1 MPGDPKQCAL
11 VPAAT
16 ELAVEAK
23 DSKLKKKF
31 LELAKQWTTLAND
44 LEMARELTE
53 RLPKKRK
60 PRRANPHASRRCLQQ
75 ILTQI

>member
-1 MPGDPKQCAL
+1 MPGDPKQCRISARRC
-11 VPAAT
+11 T
-16 ELAVEAK
+16 ELPAEAK

-44 LEMARELTE
+44 LEMARELTK

-60 PRRANPHASRRCLQQ
+60 K
-75 ILTQI
+75 TT